1 LISFDKERIQMNRLI
16 DVWAFLNDIKVETV
30 KRLPEENWIDVK
42 LECDDLFRQAS
53 GGVYKIC
60 PAWFISL

>member
-1 LISFDKERIQMNRLI
+1 MNRLI

-53 GGVYKIC
+53 GGAFKIC

>member
-1 LISFDKERIQMNRLI
+1 MNRLI